1 MATKAQLELTIRSLR
16 NRNKYLEEKL
26 RAFRILKDRGYRID
40 PSTVA
45 RLRQESRENIA
56 RMEADREGK

>member
-26 RAFRILKDRGYRID
+26 RAFRILRDRGYRID
-40 PSTVA
+40 PLTVA
-45 RLRQESRENIA
+45 RLRRESRENIERLE
-56 RMEADREGK
+56 RMAGA

>member
-16 NRNKYLEEKL
+16 NRNRYLKEKL

-45 RLRQESRENIA
+45 RLRRESRENIERLE
-56 RMEADREGK
+56 RMAGA

>member
-1 MATKAQLELTIRSLR
+1 MMATKAQLELTIRSLR

-26 RAFRILKDRGYRID
+26 RAFRILRDRGYRID

-45 RLRQESRENIA
+45 RLRRESRENIERLERRA
-56 RMEADREGK
+56 GA

>member
-16 NRNKYLEEKL
+16 NENKCLKKKL

-45 RLRQESRENIA
+45 RLRRESRENIA
-56 RMEADREGK
+56 RLERRAGA